1 VTPTHRDGGPQ
12 WARCD
17 DVCSSP
23 SGAGTVVVAGGA
35 RAARVLAPA
44 EHTVWIHAAEASTVP
59 SLATACGLPPDAM
72 RDILARLARLGL
84 VQEVD

>member
-1 VTPTHRDGGPQ
+1 VTATHRDGGPQ

-35 RAARVLAPA
+35 RAARALAPA
-44 EHTVWIHAAEASTVP
+44 EHAVWVHAAEATTVP
-59 SLATACGLPPDAM
+59 ALAFACGLPADAVH
-72 RDILARLARLGL
+72 DILARLARLGL